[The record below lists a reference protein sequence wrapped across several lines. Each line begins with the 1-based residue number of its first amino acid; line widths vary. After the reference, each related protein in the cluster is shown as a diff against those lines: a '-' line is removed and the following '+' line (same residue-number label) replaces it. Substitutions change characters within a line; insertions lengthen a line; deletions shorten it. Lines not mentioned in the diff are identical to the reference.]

1 MSEPVAFW
9 VDHDYDRER
18 AGDGVSRYGEHVR
31 NNAAEFAD
39 CYGDIAP
46 VAFACTAWRIATS
59 PVLSPGYVRWHRR
72 ILSARCVRNQW
83 DGTLSARIELVS
95 PRPATLTWSPDW
107 QGDRE
112 WRDWPQTFG
121 QFLEPSEQDLVKTSY
136 LRAMLL
142 IQTPIPLD
150 GLPEAP
156 AEPQDALEDTARRT
170 VVLLARKLN
179 EAVMPI
185 VRQLERW

>member
-9 VDHDYDRER
+9 VDHEYDRER
-18 AGDGVSRYGEHVR
+18 ATDGISRYGER
-31 NNAAEFAD
+31 IRAEPEAFAD
-39 CYGDIAP
+39 AYGDIAP
-46 VAFACTAWRIATS
+46 VAFACTAWRLATT
-59 PVLSPGYVRWHRR
+59 PALSPGYVRWHRR

-83 DGTLSARIELVS
+83 DGTLSARVELVS
-95 PRPATLTWSPDW
+95 PRPATLAWSPDW

-136 LRAMLL
+136 LRATLL
-142 IQTPIPLD
+142 AQTPIPLD
-150 GLPEAP
+150 GLPPAP
-156 AEPQDALEDTARRT
+156 ATPDDNLEETARTT
-170 VVLLARKLN
+170 VVLLAKKLN
-179 EAVMPI
+179 DALGPI

>member
-9 VDHDYDRER
+9 VDHEYDRER
-18 AGDGVSRYGEHVR
+18 AADGVSRFGDQVR
-31 NNAAEFAD
+31 SSTAEFAGAF
-39 CYGDIAP
+39 GDIAP
-46 VAFACTAWRIATS
+46 VAFACTAWRLATA

-72 ILSARCVRNQW
+72 ILSARCLRNSW
-83 DGTLSARIELVS
+83 DGTMMARVELVS
-95 PRPATLTWSPDW
+95 PRPATLTWTPDW
-107 QGDRE
+107 EGDRE

-142 IQTPIPLD
+142 LQTPIPLD
-150 GLPEAP
+150 GLPDAP
-156 AEPQDALEDTARRT
+156 ADADDDLEETARRT
-170 VVLLARKLN
+170 VILLAKKLN
-179 EAVMPI
+179 DAVGPI

>member
-9 VDHDYDRER
+9 IDHEYDRER
-18 AGDGVSRYGEHVR
+18 ARDGISRYGEHLR
-31 NNAAEFAD
+31 DNTGDFSD
-39 CYGDIAP
+39 SLGDIAP

-59 PVLSPGYVRWHRR
+59 PALSPGYVRWHRR
-72 ILSARCVRNQW
+72 ILTAVCVRNQW
-83 DGTLSARIELVS
+83 DGTLSARVELVS
-95 PRPATLTWSPDW
+95 PRPATLTWTPDW

-156 AEPQDALEDTARRT
+156 QEPLDDLEETARRT
-170 VVLLARKLN
+170 VALLVRKLN
-179 EAVMPI
+179 EAITPI
-185 VRQLERW
+185 VRQLELW